1 MKKFLL
7 MLLAL
12 IIVGLLAAKVD
23 LNTATLAELRQLPI
37 TAAQAKDIYEYREF
51 IKMFNNIFELRE
63 IPSIDQ
69 KTLLTLRPLVVVSLF
84 QETDEVALR
93 REEIRDLLERLDSNE
108 GSSEGMADVWEDYL
122 MTPQNINRMHFDDL
136 ISIPNVSGVDA
147 VAVLRRVARGD
158 TISDA
163 RDLRN
168 SQGLSH
174 YGYTNLRSYVYYK
187 EPPVK
192 NRLMWDAQMEY
203 KTRYFEEGQYDMLR
217 EDFTRDYQTGTV
229 PQRQDL
235 SYWGYFGLDKLDPD
249 IMMKLR
255 ARYGNNFKLG
265 IMTNKS
271 KGESSLMS
279 QNTKELINDSKWF
292 AGYENTDMPGLDN
305 SRLKVYLG
313 NYRATYGEGLVMENT
328 DYYSSRKTG
337 FGFSKRILGITP
349 DLSRTQEFSLKG
361 GAVEYTHPLF
371 GVSAFVSQDDKD
383 AIVYINKDGSPVKRD
398 EYGNDVF
405 TDTDPTSN
413 NYNKQYYLSTNGS
426 RMYNYDNGNP
436 VSANKNKVF
445 SYVVPTIRW
454 DNDDL
459 MAAEAWFNKELL
471 SAGPYYN
478 PYINLATRKD
488 VLREKLW
495 GTHLQVNPFIGTKL
509 GFTTYTALYD
519 NAHFVVPGY
528 SDMIKTLLRSSSD
541 HDKLRKAMNAEISA
555 MYSTQTDSYS
565 RDYRRVIGFD
575 GQTVIGNTSIQGEYA
590 ELSVNGDDFKLGDD
604 PKAYLAS
611 AHTQFENLYFI
622 TLFRHMDL
630 DFDNPYSNSF
640 GERERYDGTMFD
652 GNVYSLTNSS
662 IADLYLNSNQAQ
674 PERGVY
680 FETRYKFNN
689 NFTVGRSYIDIF
701 ERMADHRRTVR
712 FQSELEFRPLYQV
725 SLRLR
730 YKNQINRFEDLAD
743 RGISKTNEYTM
754 AVRTFLS
761 NRDFL
766 ELEYRY
772 NTVKSPPYL
781 SITNT
786 AAPGNNNG
794 TAGQTL
800 MIGDYI
806 AANYTHNFSRSLKV
820 QGSFLYWFG
829 HGISHWD
836 WEDMEIDFMG
846 EKGSKAWVAI
856 TSRISQNL
864 YMNIKFKN
872 KTYQDK
878 EMRIRR
884 YNSPTDPA
892 MAGRPIYLDR
902 VEHSENTI
910 RFSLDYRF

>member
-7 MLLAL
+7 MLSAL

-23 LNTATLAELRQLPI
+23 LNTATLAELKQLPI

-51 IKMFNNIFELRE
+51 VKMFNNIFELRD

-69 KTLLTLRPLVVVSLF
+69 KTLLTIRPLVVVSLF

-108 GSSEGMADVWEDYL
+108 GASEGMADVWEDYL
-122 MTPQNINRMHFDDL
+122 MTPQNVNRMHFDDL

-158 TISDA
+158 TISDM

-168 SQGLSH
+168 SPGLSH
-174 YGYTNLRSYVYYK
+174 YGYTNLRSYVYYR

-192 NRLMWDAQMEY
+192 NRLMWDAQLEY
-203 KTRYFEEGQYDMLR
+203 KTRYFEESQYDMLR

-235 SYWGYFGLDKLDPD
+235 SYWGFFGLDKLDPD

-255 ARYGNNFKLG
+255 ARYGTNFKLG
-265 IMTNKS
+265 IMSNKA
-271 KGESSLMS
+271 KGEPGFMT
-279 QNTKELINDSKWF
+279 QNPEELINDSKWF
-292 AGYENTDMPGLDN
+292 AGYENTDMPGLNN

-383 AIVYINKDGSPVKRD
+383 AIVYVNKDGSAVKRD
-398 EYGNDVF
+398 EFGNDVF

-413 NYNKQYYLSTNGS
+413 NFNKQYYLTTNGS
-426 RMYNYDNGNP
+426 RMYNYDNGSP

-445 SYVVPTIRW
+445 SYVIPTIRW

-459 MAAEAWFNKELL
+459 MEAEAWFNKELL
-471 SAGPYYN
+471 SAGPYFN

-495 GTHLQVNPFIGTKL
+495 GTHLQVNPFIGTKI

-519 NAHFVVPGY
+519 NAHFVVPEY

-541 HDKLRKAMNAEISA
+541 HDKLRKAMNSEISA
-555 MYSTQTDSYS
+555 MYSTQTGSYS

-590 ELSVNGDDFKLGDD
+590 ELSVNGDDFTLGDD

-662 IADLYLNSNQAQ
+662 LADLYINANQAQ

-689 NFTVGRSYIDIF
+689 YFTVGRSYIDVF

-730 YKNQINRFEDLAD
+730 YKNQINRFEDMAD
-743 RGISKTNEYTM
+743 RGTSKTNEYTM
-754 AVRTFLS
+754 AIRTFLS

-806 AANYTHNFSRSLKV
+806 AANYTHNFSKTLKL

-846 EKGSKAWVAI
+846 EKGSKVWVAI

-878 EMRIRR
+878 EIRIRR

-892 MAGRPIYLDR
+892 LAGRPIYLDR
-902 VEHSENTI
+902 VERSENTI

>member
-23 LNTATLAELRQLPI
+23 LNTATLAELKQLPI
-37 TAAQAKDIYEYREF
+37 TAEQAKDIYEYREF
-51 IKMFNNIFELRE
+51 IKMFSNIFELRE

-69 KTLLTLRPLVVVSLF
+69 KTLLALRPLVVVSLF
-84 QETDEVALR
+84 QETDDVAIR

-108 GSSEGMADVWEDYL
+108 GASEGMADVWEDYL
-122 MTPQNINRMHFDDL
+122 MTPQNVNRMHFDDL
-136 ISIPNVSGVDA
+136 MSLPNVSGVDA
-147 VAVLRRVARGD
+147 VAVLRRVAQGD
-158 TISDA
+158 TIADM

-168 SQGLSH
+168 SPGLSH
-174 YGYTNLRSYVYYK
+174 YGYTNLRSYVYYR

-192 NRLMWDAQMEY
+192 NRLMWDAQLEY

-235 SYWGYFGLDKLDPD
+235 SYWGYFGLDKIDPD

-255 ARYGNNFKLG
+255 ARYGTNFKLG
-265 IMTNKS
+265 IMNNTG
-271 KGESSLMS
+271 KGEAGLMS
-279 QNTKELINDSKWF
+279 QNASEIINDSKWF

-328 DYYSSRKTG
+328 DYYSARKTG

-349 DLSRTQEFSLKG
+349 DLSRTQEFALKG
-361 GAVEYTHPLF
+361 GALEYTHPLF
-371 GVSAFVSQDDKD
+371 GFSAFVSQDDKD

-413 NYNKQYYLSTNGS
+413 NYNQQYYVAGDGS
-426 RMYNYDNGNP
+426 RVYNYDNGTA
-436 VSANKNKVF
+436 VSADKNKVF
-445 SYVVPTIRW
+445 SYVIPTIRW
-454 DNDDL
+454 DNDEL
-459 MAAEAWFNKELL
+459 MEAEDWFNKELL

-478 PYINLATRKD
+478 PYINLATRTD

-495 GTHLQVNPFIGTKL
+495 GTHLQINPIIGTKL

-519 NAHFVVPGY
+519 NAHIVVPEY
-528 SDMIKTLLRSSSD
+528 DEMLKTLLRTSGD
-541 HDKLRKAMNAEISA
+541 IDKLRKAMNSEISS
-555 MYSTQTDSYS
+555 MYSTQTDAYS

-590 ELSVNGDDFKLGDD
+590 ELSVTGDDMKLGDD
-604 PKAYLAS
+604 PKAYLVS
-611 AHTQFENLYFI
+611 ANTQYDNLYFI

-640 GERERYDGTMFD
+640 GEHERFDGTMFD

-662 IADLYLNSNQAQ
+662 IADLYFNGNQAQ

-689 NFTVGRSYIDIF
+689 YFTVGRSYIDLF

-730 YKNQINRFEDLAD
+730 YKNQINRFEDMAD
-743 RGISKTNEYTM
+743 RGTSKTNEYTM

-772 NTVKSPPYL
+772 NTVYAPPYL

-786 AAPGNNNG
+786 ASTGNNNG
-794 TAGQTL
+794 TAAQTL

-806 AANYTHNFSRSLKV
+806 AANYTHNFSKSLKL

-846 EKGSKAWVAI
+846 EKGSKAWIAI

-878 EMRIRR
+878 EIRIRR
-884 YNSPTDPA
+884 YNDPYDSSL
-892 MAGRPIYLDR
+892 AGRPIYLDR
-902 VEHSENTI
+902 VERSENTI